1 MSEITPTASP
11 CIRRC
16 TLDEADI
23 CIGCGRSLQDILDWS
38 AMDADARVQV
48 LERAA
53 TDVARCRSA
62 GVPSLVP

>member
-1 MSEITPTASP
+1 MSAVTPQASP
-11 CIRRC
+11 CIRHC

-38 AMDADARVQV
+38 AMDADAREQA

-53 TDVARCRSA
+53 AWRAQARLRQP
-62 GVPSLVP
+62 GRP